1 MPKIPTFISEAR
13 PTAEVSSIKSNIQV
27 SPNSSLA
34 AALIPAAKTIDNY
47 YLKEK
52 EISNKV
58 ESGKLLNKAT
68 LEIFELQSQSKL
80 KSTPEEGINFF

>member
-47 YLKEK
+47 YLKE
-52 EISNKV
+52 EDLPMV
-58 ESGKLLNKAT
+58 
-68 LEIFELQSQSKL
+68 
-80 KSTPEEGINFF
+80 